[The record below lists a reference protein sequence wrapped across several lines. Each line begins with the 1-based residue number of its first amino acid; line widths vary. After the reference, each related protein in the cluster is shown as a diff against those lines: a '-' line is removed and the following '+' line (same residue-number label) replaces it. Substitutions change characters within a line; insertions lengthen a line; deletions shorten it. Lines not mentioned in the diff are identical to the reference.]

1 MILKKHETVTDNPL
15 IRIYVNKKENRITF
29 KIGYQLELLTLKEMK
44 LLTSTKSKI
53 TKDEN
58 DEIVPHLEI
67 NEVILAHYNI
77 VNNDY
82 QHDSRVFRFVPN
94 KLFGQVR
101 DISPKKIIFFK
112 KFNSGFSYIE
122 VWFSDQNSKPLEIE
136 DHKYT
141 SLINI
146 NLVIK

>member
-1 MILKKHETVTDNPL
+1 
-15 IRIYVNKKENRITF
+15 
-29 KIGYQLELLTLKEMK
+29 MK